1 METSG
6 KTIKVILNPNAGRG
20 AGQRLEPQIRQALE
34 TQRVAYDLIRT
45 TGPNHAIELARQ
57 AKLDGFEIV
66 VAAGGD
72 GTISEVV
79 NGLALA
85 AGEGNPVGALGMI
98 PVGTG
103 NDFADMAGISRNLD
117 AAVRAIMAGRT
128 QLVDLGQIRIQG
140 DGKDELRTFNN
151 NLGCGFE
158 AQVTV
163 ESRKIKRLRGVA
175 VYLTAVLKAMLSYP
189 QPYINV
195 TWTDE
200 FGQTHQVAKEMLMI
214 SIGNSRRTGG
224 SFYVTPDAVMDD
236 GLYDMAMANG
246 LPRRRIMVLLP
257 KVMMGTHTGDPALTF
272 VRSTQIRIA
281 SPSALPVH
289 ADGEMISYNADVLD
303 ISIQPKRLEVLTPG
317 FLKR

>member
-1 METSG
+1 MGTTG
-6 KTIKVILNPNAGRG
+6 KIKVILNPNAGRG
-20 AGQRLEPQIRQALE
+20 AGHRLEPQIRQALAAHN
-34 TQRVAYDLIRT
+34 VVYDLAHT

-57 AKLDGFEIV
+57 AKLDGFDLV

-85 AGEGNPVGALGMI
+85 AGANGPVGTLGVI

-103 NDFADMAGISRNLD
+103 NDFADMAGIPRNLD
-117 AAVRAIMAGRT
+117 AAVGVIQTGRT
-128 QLVDLGQIRIQG
+128 QLVDLGQIHIQG

-175 VYLTAVLKAMLSYP
+175 VYLTAVLKAMISYP
-189 QPYINV
+189 QPHI
-195 TWTDE
+195 TASWTDE
-200 FGQTHQVAKEMLMI
+200 AGQKQQVEKQMLMI

-224 SFYVTPDAVMDD
+224 GFYVTPDAVMDD
-236 GLYDMAMANG
+236 GLYDMAIADG

-257 KVMMGTHTGDPALTF
+257 KVMMGTHTGDAALTF
-272 VRSTQIRIA
+272 VRATQIRIA

-289 ADGEMISYNADVLD
+289 ADGEMISYNADILD
-303 ISIQPKRLEVLTPG
+303 ITIQPGRLEVLTPG
-317 FLKR
+317 FLKK

>member
-1 METSG
+1 MEKTG
-6 KTIKVILNPNAGRG
+6 KIKVILNPNAGRG
-20 AGQRLEPQIRQALE
+20 AGHRLEPQIRQALAAHN
-34 TQRVAYDLIRT
+34 VVYDLIQT
-45 TGPNHAIELARQ
+45 TGSNHAIELARQ
-57 AKLDGFEIV
+57 AKVDGFDRV

-85 AGEGNPVGALGMI
+85 AGQGNPVGTLGMI

-117 AAVRAIMAGRT
+117 TAVGIIMAGRT

-140 DGKDELRTFNN
+140 EGKNAIRYFNN

-163 ESRKIKRLRGVA
+163 ESRKIKRLRGLA
-175 VYLTAVLKAMLSYP
+175 VYLTAIFKALISYP
-189 QPYINV
+189 LPHIDV

-200 FGQTHQVAKEMLMI
+200 TGQSHQVVKEMLMI

-224 SFYVTPDAVMDD
+224 GFYVTPDAVMDD
-236 GLYDMAMANG
+236 GLYDMALANA
-246 LPRRRIMVLLP
+246 LSRLRIMVLLP

-272 VRSTQIRIA
+272 VRASQIRIA

-289 ADGEMISYNADVLD
+289 ADGEMISYNADILD
-303 ISIQPKRLEVLTPG
+303 ITIQPKRLEVLTPG
-317 FLKR
+317 FLKK

>member
-1 METSG
+1 METTG
-6 KTIKVILNPNAGRG
+6 KIKVILNPNAGRG
-20 AGQRLEPQIRQALE
+20 AGHRLEPQIRQALAAHN
-34 TQRVAYDLIRT
+34 VAYDLAHT
-45 TGPNHAIELARQ
+45 TGTNHAIELARQ
-57 AKLDGFEIV
+57 AKLDGFDLV

-85 AGEGNPVGALGMI
+85 AGADGPVGTLGMI

-117 AAVRAIMAGRT
+117 TAVGIIMAGRT

-163 ESRKIKRLRGVA
+163 ESRKIKRLRGLA
-175 VYLTAVLKAMLSYP
+175 VYLTAIFKALISYP
-189 QPYINV
+189 LPHIDV

-200 FGQTHQVAKEMLMI
+200 SGQPHQVSKEMLMI

-224 SFYVTPDAVMDD
+224 GFYVTPDAVMDD
-236 GLYDMAMANG
+236 GLYDMALANALSRG
-246 LPRRRIMVLLP
+246 RIMVLLP
-257 KVMMGTHTGDPALTF
+257 KVMMGTHTGDAALTF
-272 VRSTQIRIA
+272 VRATQIRIA

-289 ADGEMISYNADVLD
+289 ADGEMISYNADILD
-303 ISIQPKRLEVLTPG
+303 ITLQPKRLEVLTPG
-317 FLKR
+317 FLKG